1 MRSRYNMSRVY
12 WELIGNM
19 KVLIV
24 GITWAKA
31 EADRSQYVL
40 EESSL
45 G

>member
-1 MRSRYNMSRVY
+1 MSRVY

-31 EADRSQYVL
+31 EADRS
-40 EESSL
+40 
-45 G
+45 